1 MNAGYCPWVIGMA
14 VCGAGLLVTAGRC
27 ADIRSAL
34 GPMVTIQLV
43 DASTGQ
49 PARNAAVRLTSD
61 NGIRCMRAPCPTN
74 TKSWKGA
81 SDPQGFLTIPTRYLQ
96 IATQIETESLSGDLI
111 EDSEAAND
119 AVWVAELL
127 PRKSAYEN
135 PPGPP
140 RPLKLIDATTG
151 KAIADVPATF
161 ELRRAGETRPVFD
174 TRTNALGYVFLPDD
188 LPAEALQNTWVVV
201 AGYRT
206 THVDFAWARHRMPL
220 ARQPNR
226 SRVSRQ

>member
-1 MNAGYCPWVIGMA
+1 MNAGYRPRVIIMA
-14 VCGAGLLVTAGRC
+14 VCGAGLFVTAGRC
-27 ADIRSAL
+27 GDIRSAP
-34 GPMVTIQLV
+34 GPTVTIQLV

-61 NGIRCMRAPCPTN
+61 NGIRCARAPCPTN
-74 TKSWKGA
+74 TKSWKGT
-81 SDPQGFLTIPTRYLQ
+81 SDPQGFLTIPTSYLQ
-96 IATQIETESLSGDLI
+96 DSTQIETESLSSDLI
-111 EDSEAAND
+111 EDTEAAND
-119 AVWVAELL
+119 QVWVAELL
-127 PRKSAYEN
+127 PLPSAYEY

-140 RPLKLIDATTG
+140 HPLKLIDAATG
-151 KAIADVPATF
+151 KAIADAPAAF
-161 ELRRAGETRPVFD
+161 ELRRAGETRPVLD

-188 LPAEALQNTWVVV
+188 LPAGALQNTWVIV

-220 ARQPNR
+220 ARQLNR